1 MEELLPVWYLN
12 SPKAAVS
19 ILDGTYDSVM
29 LLFFPS
35 VFPLSSF
42 LLFLSKEKTQDP
54 EECADVLSSLTLLPR
69 LNLTDPTHTH
79 THRCWYLSLC
89 LYFDALLLFPR
100 RPVQTAGWEYGNVS
114 CGTVHSFSDPL
125 LHKGKISSVL
135 GSFSFFTAIHQWKAS
150 ISIWPPVTF
159 RGV

>member
-69 LNLTDPTHTH
+69 LNLTDPTHTRTH
-79 THRCWYLSLC
+79 TDAGICHCACILMPSSCFHGDQSKQQAGNMEMCPAAQFTLFLILCYTRERSHQFLALSV
-89 LYFDALLLFPR
+89 FLLPSTNG
-100 RPVQTAGWEYGNVS
+100 RPASVS
-114 CGTVHSFSDPL
+114 GL
-125 LHKGKISSVL
+125 
-135 GSFSFFTAIHQWKAS
+135 Q
-150 ISIWPPVTF
+150 
-159 RGV
+159 